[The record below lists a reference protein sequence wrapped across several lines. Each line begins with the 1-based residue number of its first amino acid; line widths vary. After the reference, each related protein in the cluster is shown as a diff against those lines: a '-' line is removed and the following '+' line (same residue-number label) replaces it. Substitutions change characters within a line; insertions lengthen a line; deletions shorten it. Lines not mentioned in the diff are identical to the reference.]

1 VCVCVGGWVGGWVGE
16 WVGGWVGG
24 WGVVGW
30 GGVGWGGVGWGGV
43 GWGGVGW
50 GGYTEFILFYK
61 AHYYIYTEYC
71 SLANYCVTFCLCL
84 D

>member
-1 VCVCVGGWVGGWVGE
+1 
-16 WVGGWVGG
+16 
-24 WGVVGW
+24 VGW

-43 GWGGVGW
+43 GWDGVGW
-50 GGYTEFILFYK
+50 GGYTEFIMFYK
-61 AHYYIYTEYC
+61 THYIYTEYV

>member
-1 VCVCVGGWVGGWVGE
+1 M
-16 WVGGWVGG
+16 G
-24 WGVVGW
+24 WGGVGWGGVVW

-43 GWGGVGW
+43 GGVVWGGVGW
-50 GGYTEFILFYK
+50 GGYAEFIMFYET
-61 AHYYIYTEYC
+61 HYSMWINYYIYTEYV

>member
-1 VCVCVGGWVGGWVGE
+1 
-16 WVGGWVGG
+16 
-24 WGVVGW
+24 VGW
-30 GGVGWGGVGWGGV
+30 SGVGWGGVGWGGV

-50 GGYTEFILFYK
+50 DGVRWGGYTEFIMFYK
-61 AHYYIYTEYC
+61 THYIYTEYV

>member
-1 VCVCVGGWVGGWVGE
+1 MGEWGGGRLVGGG
-16 WVGGWVGG
+16 VGG
-24 WGVVGW
+24 WGQWGVEW

-61 AHYYIYTEYC
+61 THYYIYTEYV
-71 SLANYCVTFCLCL
+71 SLVNYCVTFCFGL